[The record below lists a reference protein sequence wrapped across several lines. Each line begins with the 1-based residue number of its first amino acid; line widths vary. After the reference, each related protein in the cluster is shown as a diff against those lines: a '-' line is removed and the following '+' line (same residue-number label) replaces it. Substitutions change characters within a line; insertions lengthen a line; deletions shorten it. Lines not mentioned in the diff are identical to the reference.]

1 MRTITIKSNGLGR
14 YDDVSPFLVESG
26 TLGLKINL
34 PNVQGEF
41 FLVTELNG
49 KNRSTIP
56 IPRERAVMLTGLE
69 AGELHAV
76 VKHYLH
82 GELIE
87 TYKVEPL
94 LLKAVDTELS
104 AMPEIALLTE
114 KCEVLR
120 KKTEELIKRI
130 THAEER
136 GAKAENRIQL
146 VFEAFLAFA
155 YSDYQTNVQLNA
167 KSLTVEQF
175 MLTLGFSAETFS
187 EKELEIIKTFKEEL

>member
-1 MRTITIKSNGLGR
+1 MRTVTIKTNGIGR

-26 TLGLKINL
+26 TLELKINL

-49 KNRSTIP
+49 KNDGAKA
-56 IPRERAVMLTGLE
+56 IPRDGTVMLTGLA
-69 AGELHAV
+69 AGELHAA
-76 VKHYLH
+76 VKHYLR
-82 GELIE
+82 GDLIE

-94 LLKAVDTELS
+94 LLKAVDTALS
-104 AMPEIALLTE
+104 AMPEIASITAECAVLL
-114 KCEVLR
+114 
-120 KKTEELIKRI
+120 KKTEELTKRL
-130 THAEER
+130 TYAEER
-136 GAKAENRIQL
+136 ADEAENRIRL

-167 KSLTVEQF
+167 KSLTLEQF

-187 EKELEIIKTFKEEL
+187 EKELEIIKTFKEKL